1 MVAGDITTQPKQG
14 KRPMPMNSL
23 CILSCLWVQLKGIF
37 GYQREKKSF
46 TALHYLF
53 FNSHHSGQYI
63 LGQVVGSTKQ
73 GRAVSHVLKYTGKI
87 LVVFSLEGGIR
98 AVASVVNTLHL

>member
-1 MVAGDITTQPKQG
+1 MVASNVTTQPKQG
-14 KRPMPMNSL
+14 RRPMPISSL

-37 GYQREKKSF
+37 GYQGEKKIF
-46 TALHYLF
+46 YCVALSF
-53 FNSHHSGQYI
+53 FNSHHSWQYI
-63 LGQVVGSTKQ
+63 LGQVVGSTKK

-98 AVASVVNTLHL
+98 AVASVVNTLNL